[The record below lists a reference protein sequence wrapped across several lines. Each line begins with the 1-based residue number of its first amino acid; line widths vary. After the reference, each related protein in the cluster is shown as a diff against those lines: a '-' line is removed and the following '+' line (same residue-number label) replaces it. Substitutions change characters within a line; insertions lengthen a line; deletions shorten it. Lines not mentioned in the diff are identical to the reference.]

1 MTISRHLKKCSS
13 LKVTSTSSP
22 SPQESRTGLALWWQN
37 RTQSVCLFVQTAEMV
52 AMTHVEFDGQR
63 PVELEI
69 PSCTFVLLEIPMCQ
83 EIPSRYQAAPQ
94 GPRIPPKP
102 SKYPSECHNGIQ
114 AKSGTIDKPTI
125 KDVKTNYLYT
135 ITMLSSLQFTTMWH
149 LNISLSKS
157 TWFNNQHDHRHHY
170 ITERCRWTPLH

>member
-1 MTISRHLKKCSS
+1 MTISRHLEKCSS

-37 RTQSVCLFVQTAEMV
+37 RTQNRTSSPSSLDSRTGLAPCWQNRTQSVCLFVQTAEMV
-52 AMTHVEFDGQR
+52 VMTHVEFDGQR

-125 KDVKTNYLYT
+125 KDVKTNY
-135 ITMLSSLQFTTMWH
+135 
-149 LNISLSKS
+149 
-157 TWFNNQHDHRHHY
+157 
-170 ITERCRWTPLH
+170 